1 MRQLGG
7 DEAYEQAHDALITLR
22 GDPTPETLA
31 RLAQKLGLDAKAV
44 LDRMASPEVAAV
56 IEANHAL
63 GEKMKISGTPTFVVD
78 GTMVRGY
85 VPLDG
90 MRQIVQAE
98 RDS

>member
-1 MRQLGG
+1 
-7 DEAYEQAHDALITLR
+7 
-22 GDPTPETLA
+22 LA

-44 LDRMASPEVAAV
+44 LDRMGSPEVSAV

-63 GEKMKISGTPTFVVD
+63 GQKMNINGTPTFVVD